1 MRFEWD
7 DEKNKSNIR
16 KHGFDFADAWEIFEA
31 PLLAGLDERED
42 YGEDRWIGIGSLK
55 GQIVVIV
62 FAELD
67 AETIRV
73 ISLRKA
79 MKHERIKY
87 EQAIRDGLGTN

>member
-31 PLLAGLDERED
+31 PLLAGLDDRED
-42 YGEDRWIGIGSLK
+42 YAEDRWIGIGLLR
-55 GQIVVIV
+55 GHIIVVV
-62 FAELD
+62 FTERD
-67 AETIRV
+67 AEIIRL

-79 MKHERIKY
+79 SRHECIKY
-87 EQAIRDGLGTN
+87 EEAITDGLGTN